1 MSSKKSGMPAP
12 PYLWAE
18 GLLDD
23 AEWVNSYIKSVLS
36 WPENCTLT
44 TKERHLIGLGKA
56 IAYLW
61 EPGVLIHIDQALNAG
76 ANLREVNDTIRVS
89 AVTAGLADLDYALQQ
104 LNNLGLSYPNQK
116 NKARDRCGMPLSK
129 NIIAFLGWDE
139 RLSENFVNTVKILF
153 EKTALEARLQQLV
166 CLAVSSV
173 KGWGHGIKVHSKLAA
188 KAGATREEIVYVVV
202 SVFKTSVSTSMQVG
216 FRYPCYTPDMSK
228 YRLIY
233 DSYVRSRSRA
243 GVKQLDFESLL

>member
-1 MSSKKSGMPAP
+1 MQNKKSGMPAP

-23 AEWVNSYIKSVLS
+23 SEWVNSYIKSVLS
-36 WPENCTLT
+36 WSESCTLT
-44 TKERHLIGLGKA
+44 TKERHIIGLGKA

-61 EPGVLIHIDQALNAG
+61 EPGVLIHIDQALKSG

-89 AVTAGLADLDYALQQ
+89 AITAGLADLDFALQQ
-104 LNNLGLSYPNQK
+104 LNSLGLNHPNQK
-116 NKARDRCGMPLSK
+116 EKTNDRCAIPLSK
-129 NIIAFLGWDE
+129 NIITFLSWDE
-139 RLSENFVNTVKILF
+139 KLFENFLKTVRIIF

-173 KGWGHGIKVHSKLAA
+173 KGWKHGIRVHSKLAA
-188 KAGATREEIVYVVV
+188 KAGATREEIMHVVV
-202 SVFKTSVSTSMQVG
+202 SVFKTGVSTSMQVG

-233 DSYVRSRSRA
+233 DSYVRSRAKA
-243 GVKQLDFESLL
+243 GVKQLEFESML